1 MIDYYKIGDKKELI
15 YELTLLFKSKM
26 YQIDIKSIIYFFD
39 NLNFNKDAEFK
50 RIKKQWKKI

>member
-26 YQIDIKSIIYFFD
+26 YILK
-39 NLNFNKDAEFK
+39 
-50 RIKKQWKKI
+50 